1 MLFEVDGE
9 RLKRTDFPIYFRMA
23 FLQIHLANRHD
34 TYKWKLNTQPH
45 ASILSRPTIDY
56 QLDLYTHI
64 LSIFKSKNWGQ
75 KTFFLK
81 KTHKFQF

>member
-34 TYKWKLNTQPH
+34 TYKWKFNTQPH
-45 ASILSRPTIDY
+45 RE
-56 QLDLYTHI
+56 HI
-64 LSIFKSKNWGQ
+64 E
-75 KTFFLK
+75 
-81 KTHKFQF
+81 